1 MRGVMVK
8 QIGVIVVVDNL
19 IANDRLKSVSI
30 EEERVISSITDRKI
44 SKKKNRIKRYT
55 FFSVSRF
62 KQIISINN

>member
-1 MRGVMVK
+1 MVK

-30 EEERVISSITDRKI
+30 EEERVISSITKRKI